1 MKNNIIWTG
10 FLTNLLGV
18 MLGILLTFGVNA
30 LWQHHEEK
38 KKTREILILVR
49 NELKTNKAWFIDQQS
64 IMLTDSYVYQKILDL
79 NGDWSSLPIDTIRQY
94 VSQTTEL
101 QFSQLTTSAWQ
112 IFQSSEMIQKMTD
125 KELIIRITDCYFW
138 IKKIEELIMTQ
149 YWDPKT
155 RSIPAEVD
163 PYKYLDA
170 LLDNKQTVFFYTLMT
185 KDDFSSAIWNI
196 FPFIDAIID
205 YSIMLLDKR
214 GDYLYDMADK
224 DNEIE
229 TFIQFRIDS
238 VLQLRDTIGRSII
251 E

>member
-30 LWQHHEEK
+30 LWQQHEEK

-49 NELKTNKAWFIDQQS
+49 NELNTNKAWFIEQQR
-64 IMLTDSYVYQKILDL
+64 IMLEDSYVYKKILDL
-79 NGDWSSLPIDTIRQY
+79 NGDWSSLPIDSIKEY
-94 VSQTTEL
+94 VSKTTEL
-101 QFSQLTTSAWQ
+101 QFSPLTTSAWQ

-138 IKKIEELIMTQ
+138 INTIEELITTQ

-170 LLDNKQTVFFYTLMT
+170 LLNNKQTVFFYTLMT
-185 KDDFSSAIWNI
+185 KDNFSSAIWNI
-196 FPFIDAIID
+196 FPIIDAIID
-205 YSIMLLDKR
+205 YTIMLLDQR

-224 DNEIE
+224 DDEME
-229 TFIQFRIDS
+229 TFLQFRIDS
-238 VLQLRDTIGRSII
+238 VLRAKESNT